1 MKRILLTAVTSSL
14 LGLAIPGVASA
25 SHGKRHHHASSHKR
39 HASRARIVR
48 FGSLSLPAASG
59 PTQATPTTPTA
70 EPAGKVVSFENGV
83 LTIML
88 ADQSTVSGKVTEA
101 TELQCRSASAAT
113 TTGGDDQGGGDDAAG
128 DQSGEHSGAST
139 QAHASDLQDSQDQ
152 QGDDDANEDSGQ
164 QSCTTAALVKGAV
177 VGEAELKLSSAGAVW
192 EKVEL
197 LQ

>member
-14 LGLAIPGVASA
+14 LALAIPGVASA

-59 PTQATPTTPTA
+59 PTQTTPTTPTTQ
-70 EPAGKVVSFENGV
+70 PAGKVVSFENGV

-88 ADQSTVSGKVTEA
+88 ADQSTVSGKVTEG
-101 TELQCRSASAAT
+101 TELQCHSASAT
-113 TTGGDDQGGGDDAAG
+113 PTTGGDDQGGSDDAAG
-128 DQSGEHSGAST
+128 DESEHGGAPT
-139 QAHASDLQDSQDQ
+139 QAHESDVQDGQGQ

>member
-14 LGLAIPGVASA
+14 LALAIPGVASA

-59 PTQATPTTPTA
+59 PTQATPTAPTGEA
-70 EPAGKVVSFENGV
+70 AGKVVSFENGV

-113 TTGGDDQGGGDDAAG
+113 TTGHEDQGGGDDAAG
-128 DQSGEHSGAST
+128 DESGEHGDAST
-139 QAHASDLQDSQDQ
+139 QAHASDVQDGQDQ
-152 QGDDDANEDSGQ
+152 QGDDADEGSGQ

-192 EKVEL
+192 DKVEL

>member
-14 LGLAIPGVASA
+14 LALALPGVASA
-25 SHGKRHHHASSHKR
+25 GHGKRHHHASSHKR

-48 FGSLSLPAASG
+48 FGSLSLSSASG
-59 PTQATPTTPTA
+59 PTQTTPTTPTGT
-70 EPAGKVVSFENGV
+70 PAGKVVSFENGL

-88 ADQSTVSGKVTEA
+88 ADQSTVSGKVTEG
-101 TELQCRSASAAT
+101 TELQCHSASAAT
-113 TTGGDDQGGGDDAAG
+113 TGQDDQGGGDDGAG
-128 DQSGEHSGAST
+128 DESGEHDGAST
-139 QAHASDLQDSQDQ
+139 QAHASDVQDGQDQ
-152 QGDDDANEDSGQ
+152 QGDDDANADSAQ
-164 QSCTTAALVKGAV
+164 QNCTTAALVGGAV